1 MGSIPTPAPP
11 SHAADSNRPK
21 TSRYERQRM
30 RIVEAATSLI
40 NEKGVGAMTLQEV
53 AQALGLTTSSVTYY
67 YRYKE
72 DLAASVFE
80 DTLSRLHNM
89 ARQAAG
95 AATSRERVARYVEN
109 YFEQFAHAL
118 RGTAPRL
125 AVLSELRTLEDSAR
139 LPLLEKYQVI
149 FREVRGFFGDVDT
162 EDRKRL
168 YTARAQMLQ
177 EALFWTNAWL
187 PSYPLRDFP
196 NIRRRM
202 MDIFENGIASP
213 QSDWTSII
221 VDPDAGIPE
230 NPKRD
235 FLRVAARLI
244 NDIGYKGASV
254 ERIVSELKITKGSF
268 YHYLDTKDDLILE
281 CYKHDYRRMLLIQE
295 AIDAQTQDTLPRLV
309 SGIESTFML
318 QLDGHHPLLR
328 TTALHAMPVG
338 LRRQAIQR
346 FDRLARLLAGVVVDG
361 MSEGSIRIIDPMIA
375 ANSIISTVNSAF
387 DLRGWARPQQRKDAI
402 DICSRVLM
410 RGLFD

>member
-1 MGSIPTPAPP
+1 MN
-11 SHAADSNRPK
+11 DN
-21 TSRYERQRM
+21 
-30 RIVEAATSLI
+30 
-40 NEKGVGAMTLQEV
+40 
-53 AQALGLTTSSVTYY
+53 
-67 YRYKE
+67 
-72 DLAASVFE
+72 
-80 DTLSRLHNM
+80 
-89 ARQAAG
+89 
-95 AATSRERVARYVEN
+95 
-109 YFEQFAHAL
+109 
-118 RGTAPRL
+118 
-125 AVLSELRTLEDSAR
+125 
-139 LPLLEKYQVI
+139 
-149 FREVRGFFGDVDT
+149 
-162 EDRKRL
+162 
-168 YTARAQMLQ
+168 
-177 EALFWTNAWL
+177 
-187 PSYPLRDFP
+187 P
-196 NIRRRM
+196 N
-202 MDIFENGIASP
+202 N
-213 QSDWTSII
+213 
-221 VDPDAGIPE
+221 DAGIPE

-387 DLRGWARPQQRKDAI
+387 DLRGWARPQQRKAVPQPAPVPRLPKRLPTGAVRRPGQRAVVALQI
-402 DICSRVLM
+402 ARRQVIEHQ
-410 RGLFD
+410 